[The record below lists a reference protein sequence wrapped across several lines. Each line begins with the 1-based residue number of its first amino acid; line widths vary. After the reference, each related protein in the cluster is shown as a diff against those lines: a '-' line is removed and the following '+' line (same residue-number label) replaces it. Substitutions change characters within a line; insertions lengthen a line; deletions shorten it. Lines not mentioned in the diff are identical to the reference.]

1 MATVQ
6 SLADRL
12 RSELGDIGR
21 SFVETSELDGSTKR
35 IELRHAPLD
44 GANLV
49 ISLDGTDISDDCTI
63 EEHTGVLTLPA
74 VPDPGSV
81 LTVAGTHY
89 RYFTNVEVAKYV
101 EVAFLEH
108 SSMSSTEYG
117 AKYTYSN
124 LPAVEEYPVV
134 LLASSLALF
143 TLATDAAFDIDIMA
157 PDGVTIPR
165 SQRYR
170 QLMEMVQQR
179 KEQYREMCNLL
190 GIGLYG
196 IQVFN
201 LRRISQRT
209 NRYSPVYRPQEVD
222 DSSRPQRLRIPIP
235 TYGAAQTSSVQQLD
249 ITITQGDSYSFVVDF
264 PFDIT
269 GYEFLAQI
277 RQYAGGPIALAQ
289 WDVEV
294 VDAVNGQIRL
304 SLGAQASKQ
313 LPDRSVWDLQLT
325 VADDPD
331 FQKTWVRG
339 NLIAERQVST
349 VNSDP
354 YAPGWRG

>member
-6 SLADRL
+6 SLASRL
-12 RSELGDIGR
+12 RSELGDLGR
-21 SFVETSELDGSTKR
+21 SFVETVELDGSTAR

-89 RYFTNVEVAKYV
+89 RYFTDVEINKYV
-101 EVAFLEH
+101 ETAFLEH
-108 SSMSSTEYG
+108 SATSTTEYG
-117 AKYTYSN
+117 ARYTYSN

-134 LLASSLALF
+134 LLASSMALF

-170 QLMEMVQQR
+170 QLMEMVGQR
-179 KEQYREMCNLL
+179 KEQYREMCSLL
-190 GIGLYG
+190 GVGLYG
-196 IQVFN
+196 IEVYTV
-201 LRRISQRT
+201 RRITQRT
-209 NRYSPVYRPQEVD
+209 NRYAPVYRAQEYD
-222 DSSRPQRLRIPIP
+222 DSSRPRRLRIPIP
-235 TYGAAQTSSVQQLD
+235 TYGAAQKSTVQQYD
-249 ITITQGDSYSFVVDF
+249 IAFMQGDSYEFVVDF

-269 GYEFLAQI
+269 GYSFLAQI
-277 RQYAGGPIALAQ
+277 RQYAGGAIALAE
-289 WDVEV
+289 WDITV
-294 VDAVNGQIRL
+294 VDAAAGTIRL
-304 SLGAQASKQ
+304 SLSSQVTKK
-313 LPDRSVWDLQLT
+313 LPDVSVWDLQIT
-325 VADDPD
+325 VDDDPD
-331 FQKTWVRG
+331 FQKTWIKG
-339 NLIAERQVST
+339 TITAERQVST